1 MAPQPQAPIDF
12 NQLLS
17 ALISSK
23 GGSDFSSNTMDPIM
37 QYLNGTYQQKP
48 QFDIN
53 QLYER
58 TAPTFMSAASLGP
71 ESPHAVA
78 AARIKAGQAP
88 WQLWQDKNLQAQ
100 SGMTPEEWKS
110 FVNDLAT
117 EQQTVKKAMLDQ
129 GMEQDVFQKAGMHG
143 ANDQWTD
150 VDPETGAPKFGA
162 EALQFAPQ
170 QFQDLLGNLP
180 EQEAGDVSRRA
191 RIEGKYGSP
200 VMETDR
206 DKILQML
213 FEQQKSELDAKEGE
227 RVRGKTT
234 WTKDPLTGEMKKSWE
249 TPKHGSIFSQK
260 DMSFQDGKSIPW
272 MDKRQGFRWGMLN
285 PLGDVTEGRDLPTAM
300 LEELTRR
307 PFSQWFG
314 LKPLIDKLAYEA
326 GITDEQDQTTNAK
339 TKAKQMLDKLGNAG
353 LEDKKASAVGRSDAN
368 AINAYMD
375 RKQGSAVNTKRQ
387 AADLTAQILNALAEQ
402 GSTPLKNDIMK
413 NAMLKRSTR
422 NG

>member
-23 GGSDFSSNTMDPIM
+23 GGSDFSSNTMDPVM

-88 WQLWQDKNLQAQ
+88 WQLWQDKQLQAQ

-129 GMEQDVFQKAGMHG
+129 TMEQDVFQKAGMHG

-150 VDPETGAPKFGA
+150 VDPLTGAPKFGG
-162 EALQFAPQ
+162 EAFQFAPQ

-180 EQEAGDVSRRA
+180 QQEAGDVSRRA
-191 RIEGKYGSP
+191 RIESKYGSP
-200 VMETDR
+200 VMETDK
-206 DKILQML
+206 DKILKML
-213 FEQQKSELDAKEGE
+213 YDQSLAELSAKE
-227 RVRGKTT
+227 RDDVRGKTT
-234 WTKDPLTGEMKKSWE
+234 WTKDPLTGEMVKKW
-249 TPKHGSIFSQK
+249 SIPESGNIFPQK
-260 DMSFQDGKSIPW
+260 DRSFQDGKSIDW
-272 MDKRQGFRWGMLN
+272 YKGQKFKWGMLN
-285 PLGDVTEGRDLPTAM
+285 PLGDVTEGRDVPTAM
-300 LEELTRR
+300 LEELARR

-314 LKPLIDKLAYEA
+314 LKPLIDKLTYEA
-326 GITDEQDQTTNAK
+326 GITDEEDQTTNAK